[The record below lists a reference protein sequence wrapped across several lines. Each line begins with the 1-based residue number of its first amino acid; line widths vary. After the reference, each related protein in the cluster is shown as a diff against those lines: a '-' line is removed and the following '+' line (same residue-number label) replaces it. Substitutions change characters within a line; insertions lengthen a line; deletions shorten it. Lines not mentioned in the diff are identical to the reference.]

1 MIDQNKNDAGI
12 ENNSDS
18 NNPEFYIQRVYTK
31 DISFE
36 APNTPQ
42 IFTQEWA
49 PEMNLDIQSQSAR
62 LDDQVYEVT
71 LSLTLTVN
79 SQKKLAFLAEVKEA
93 GIFTL
98 KNIPESQMGPVL
110 GAVCLGILFPYA
122 REMVSNLVTR
132 GGFPPV
138 YLTPVN
144 FEALYAQQ
152 QEQQKKPEE
161 ATTEH

>member
-1 MIDQNKNDAGI
+1 MT
-12 ENNSDS
+12 ELNNQGNSS
-18 NNPEFYIQRVYTK
+18 NSTNPEFYIQRIYTK

-36 APNTPQ
+36 APNVPQ

-49 PEMNLDIQSQSAR
+49 PDMNLDIQSQSTR
-62 LDDQVYEVT
+62 LDDEVYEVT
-71 LSLTLTVN
+71 LALTLTVN

-98 KNIPESQMGPVL
+98 KNIPEAQLGHVL
-110 GAVCLGILFPYA
+110 GAVCLGILFPYG
-122 REMVSNLVTR
+122 REMISNLVVR

-138 YLTPVN
+138 YLSPVN

-152 QEQQKKPEE
+152 QQQQQTED
-161 ATTEH
+161 TTTTH